1 MSPLVTLLLLGLLL
15 VVVAVMLVWSLVST
29 IGERRQP
36 GRGGR
41 RGKRRERAGREAE
54 PAAFEREA
62 APTTPPARRSND
74 DLRGARA
81 DQSPAHPNVP
91 DDAFERFL
99 RAGRDDDR

>member
-15 VVVAVMLVWSLVST
+15 VVVAVMLVWSLVSA
-29 IGERRQP
+29 IVERREPGRGERR
-36 GRGGR
+36 GE
-41 RGKRRERAGREAE
+41 RRERAGREAE
-54 PAAFEREA
+54 PAAFESEA
-62 APTTPPARRSND
+62 ELTTPPASPSND

-81 DQSPAHPNVP
+81 DQRPARPNVP